1 MAYYSKKVVF
11 FIATIKLFT
20 YLCVRLLVAT
30 LKKYKTVSLILKK
43 TTNMKKMLMA
53 LAAAMMMSA
62 NAMAQDDNEK
72 AKFDTKPTE
81 NTDAARRDRRPF
93 DRTEMIQRQTD
104 ETVKAYGLDE
114 EQAAKLLAL
123 NTRYAEK
130 RMPRMGRRPE
140 GRPNGNFRQRDDA
153 QASTEEAKADGKKQ
167 AEEMAGEG
175 RPQMRRGNGDREE
188 MRKVMEEYES
198 EVQKIMTP
206 EQFEKYKADRQ
217 KRFREGRRGFGERRG
232 PGEGRRNQHRD
243 NN

>member
-1 MAYYSKKVVF
+1 
-11 FIATIKLFT
+11 
-20 YLCVRLLVAT
+20 
-30 LKKYKTVSLILKK
+30 
-43 TTNMKKMLMA
+43 MKKMLMA
-53 LAAAMMMSA
+53 LAAAMMTSA

-72 AKFDTKPTE
+72 AKLDAKPTE
-81 NTDAARRDRRPF
+81 KTDVVRRDRKPF
-93 DRTEMIQRQTD
+93 DRAEMIQRQTD

-114 EQAAKLLAL
+114 EQASKLLEL
-123 NTRYAEK
+123 NTRFADK

-140 GRPNGNFRQRDDA
+140 GRPNGNFRHRDDA
-153 QASTEEAKADGKKQ
+153 QAPAEEAKADGQKPN
-167 AEEMAGEG
+167 EEVKGEG

-188 MRKVMEEYES
+188 MRKAMEEYES

-206 EQFEKYKADRQ
+206 EQYEKYKADRQ